1 MGLAELMAVS
11 LDKSRKKVGLSEER
25 IKTQLPYIRQYISF
39 WREYPDIF
47 VEFLCGSN
55 PENFHLF
62 FYQRVFLR
70 AVMRHRYAY
79 ATFPRAYSK
88 SFLSVLILMLRC
100 VLYPNAHLFVTTGGK
115 EQAAGIAREKAEE
128 LCKLIP
134 GLKNE
139 IDWSRGAT
147 KASKNMVEYLFKNGS
162 KLDIIAAQQSS
173 RGKRSTGGLMEE
185 CILID
190 QTLLNEVIIP
200 TMNVDRRLA
209 DGSRIESET
218 VNKSQIYVTT
228 AGWKNSFAY
237 EKLIQILIQ
246 QIIEPGEAVVLGGTW
261 RVPVMEH
268 LLKKSFI
275 EDLKLDG
282 TYNDSSFAREY
293 ESEWSGDAENAFFS
307 AEKFDKHRVLLQ
319 PEYEYS
325 GRSNKSAYYVLGVDV
340 GRKGCTT
347 EVCVFKVTPQ
357 AQGTSL
363 KTLVNLYTWDEDHFE
378 DQAIN
383 IKRLFYKYKAKKVV
397 IDANGLGIG
406 LVDYMVKSQLDP
418 ESGET
423 LPDFGVENDED
434 NFYKQY
440 RTGETESDAMYL
452 IKANAPINTEAHSY
466 VQTQLASGKIKFLID
481 ENQAKIKLMSTKNG
495 QNMDNNKRADYL
507 MPFTLTT
514 ILREQMLNLV
524 EENEG
529 VNIIL
534 KQSNRSIK
542 KDKFSAF
549 EYGLYYIKQEEESKR
564 RKKKFNA
571 KDWKFYNWFGQ
582 SVKTYLD

>member
-1 MGLAELMAVS
+1 MALQDLMDLS
-11 LDKSRKKVGLSEER
+11 LSKNTKKIGLSEER
-25 IKTQLPYIRQYISF
+25 IKAIIPVARQYIAY
-39 WREYPDIF
+39 WREYPDMF
-47 VEFLCGSN
+47 VEFLCGKN
-55 PENFHLF
+55 PENFSLF
-62 FYQRVFLR
+62 FYQRIFLR

-100 VLYPNAHLFVTTGGK
+100 ILFPGSHLFVTTGGK
-115 EQAAGIAREKAEE
+115 EQAAGIAKEKADE

-134 GLKNE
+134 GLNNE
-139 IDWSRGAT
+139 LDLTRGKT
-147 KASKNMVEYLFKNGS
+147 KTSKDNIELIFKNGS
-162 KLDIIAAQQSS
+162 KLDIMAAKQSS
-173 RGKRSTGGLMEE
+173 RGKRATGGLMEE

-200 TMNVDRRLA
+200 TMNVDRRLS
-209 DGSRIESET
+209 DGSRREEEV

-237 EKLIQILIQ
+237 EKLIQLLIQ
-246 QIIEPGEAVVLGGTW
+246 QIIEPSEAIVLGGTW
-261 RVPVMEH
+261 RVPVMEK

-275 EDLKLDG
+275 EELKIDG

-293 ESEWSGDAENAFFS
+293 ESEWSGDAENAFFN

-325 GRSNKSAYYVLGVDV
+325 GRSSKNAYYVIGVDV

-347 EVCVFKVTPQ
+347 EACIFKVTPQ
-357 AQGTSL
+357 VQGSSL
-363 KTLVNLYTWDEDHFE
+363 KTLVNLYSYDEEHFE
-378 DQAIN
+378 TQAIN
-383 IKRLFYKYKAKKVV
+383 LKRLYYKYKARRIV

-406 LVDYMVKSQLDP
+406 LVDYMVKDQLDP
-418 ESGET
+418 ESGEL
-423 LPDFGVENDED
+423 LPNFGVYNDDEK
-434 NFYKQY
+434 FYKKFI
-440 RTGETESDAMYL
+440 TSETEEDAMYL
-452 IKANAPINTEAHSY
+452 IKANAVINTEAHSY
-466 VQTQLASGKIKFLID
+466 VQTQMSSGKIKFLID
-481 ENQAKIKLMSTKNG
+481 ETQAKVKLMGTQVG
-495 QNMDNNKRADYL
+495 QQMDANKRADYL
-507 MPFTLTT
+507 KPFTLTS

-534 KQSNRSIK
+534 KQSSKSIK

-549 EYGLYYIKQEEESKR
+549 EYGLYYIKQEEDR
-564 RKKKFNA
+564 GKKKKKRNISKMTF
-571 KDWKFYNWFGQ
+571 FT
-582 SVKTYLD
+582 SR

>member
-1 MGLAELMAVS
+1 MALKDLMKLS
-11 LDKSRKKVGLSEER
+11 KSKNTKKTGLSEER
-25 IKTQLPYIRQYISF
+25 IRAQIPVIRDYVAY
-39 WREYPDIF
+39 WREYPDKF
-47 VEFLCGSN
+47 VDFLCGSN

-88 SFLSVLILMLRC
+88 SFLSVLVLMIRC
-100 VLYPNAHLFVTTGGK
+100 ILYPGSHLFVTTGGK

-128 LCKLIP
+128 ICKLIP
-134 GLKNE
+134 GMKNE

-147 KASKNMVEYLFKNGS
+147 KASKNMVEYIFKNGS

-173 RGKRSTGGLMEE
+173 RGKRATGGLMEE

-209 DGSRIESET
+209 DGSRQEDEP

-237 EKLIQILIQ
+237 EKLIQLLIQ
-246 QIIEPGEAVVLGGTW
+246 QITEPGSAIVLGGTW
-261 RVPVMEH
+261 RVPVMEK
-268 LLKKSFI
+268 LLRKSFI
-275 EDLKLDG
+275 EELKLDG

-325 GRSNKSAYYVLGVDV
+325 GRSTKSAFYVLGIDV
-340 GRKGCTT
+340 GRKGCTS

-357 AQGTSL
+357 AQGASL
-363 KTLVNLYTWDEDHFE
+363 KTLVNLYTWDEEHFE
-378 DQAIN
+378 AQAIN
-383 IKRLFYKYKAKKVV
+383 IKKLFYKYKARQVV

-406 LVDYMVKSQLDP
+406 LVDFMVKDQIDP
-418 ESGET
+418 ETGEL
-423 LPDFGVENDED
+423 LPNFGVSNDEE
-434 NFYKQY
+434 NFYKQF
-440 RTGETESDAMYL
+440 RTADTEMDAMYL

-466 VQTQLASGKIKFLID
+466 VQTQLSSGKIKFLID
-481 ENQAKIKLMSTKNG
+481 ENQAKVKLMSTKMG
-495 QNMDNNKRADYL
+495 QQMDNDKRADYL
-507 MPFTLTT
+507 KPFTLTT

-534 KQSNRSIK
+534 KQSSRSIK

-549 EYGLYYIKQEEESKR
+549 EYGLYYIKQEEDKKKR
-564 RKKKFNA
+564 RKKRNIADMMFFTN
-571 KDWKFYNWFGQ
+571 G
-582 SVKTYLD
+582 

>member
-1 MGLAELMAVS
+1 MALADLMELNRT
-11 LDKSRKKVGLSEER
+11 KNITKKVGLSEER
-25 IKTQLPYIRQYISF
+25 IKEVLPIIKQYVSF

-47 VEFLCGSN
+47 VEFLCGNN
-55 PENFHLF
+55 PENFNLY

-100 VLYPNAHLFVTTGGK
+100 VLFPGAHLFVTTGGK

-139 IDWSRGAT
+139 IDWTRGQT
-147 KASKNMVEYLFKNGS
+147 KASKNMVEYKFKNGS
-162 KLDIIAAQQSS
+162 KLDIMAAQQSS
-173 RGKRSTGGLMEE
+173 RGKRATGGLMEE

-200 TMNVDRRLA
+200 TMNVDRRLS
-209 DGSRIESET
+209 DGSRHEEET

-246 QIIEPGEAVVLGGTW
+246 QIIEPAEAIVLGGTW
-261 RVPVMEH
+261 RVPVMEK

-275 EDLKLDG
+275 EELKLDG

-293 ESEWSGDAENAFFS
+293 ESQWSGDAENAFFS
-307 AEKFDKHRVLLQ
+307 AEKFDKYRVLLQ
-319 PEYEYS
+319 PEYEFS
-325 GRSNKSAYYVLGVDV
+325 GRSSKTAYYVLGVDV

-357 AQGTSL
+357 AQGSSL
-363 KTLVNLYTWDEDHFE
+363 KTLVNIYSWDEEHFE
-378 DQAIN
+378 AQAIN
-383 IKRLFYKYKAKKVV
+383 IKKLYYKYKAQQVV

-406 LVDYMVKSQLDP
+406 LIDFMVKSQIDP
-418 ESGET
+418 ETNEV
-423 LPDFGVENDED
+423 LPDFGVTNDEE
-434 NFYKQY
+434 NFYKKY
-440 RTGETESDAMYL
+440 KTDITEVDAMFL
-452 IKANAPINTEAHSY
+452 VKANAPINTEAHSY
-466 VQTQLASGKIKFLID
+466 VQTQLGSGKIKFLID
-481 ENQAKIKLMSTKNG
+481 ENQAKTKLMSTKVG
-495 QNMDNNKRADYL
+495 QNMDNNKRAEYL
-507 MPFTLTT
+507 KPFTLTT

-534 KQSNRSIK
+534 KQSSRSIP
-542 KDKFSAF
+542 KDRFSAF
-549 EYGLYYIKQEEESKR
+549 EYGLYYIKLEED
-564 RKKKFNA
+564 RKKKRKKRNIADMMFFTN
-571 KDWKFYNWFGQ
+571 K
-582 SVKTYLD
+582 

>member
-1 MGLAELMAVS
+1 MALADLMELS
-11 LDKSRKKVGLSEER
+11 LNSNTKKVGLSEER
-25 IKTQLPYIRQYISF
+25 IKAQKELLRKYIAY
-39 WREYPDIF
+39 WREYPDMF
-47 VEFLCGSN
+47 VDFLCGNN

-62 FYQRVFLR
+62 FYQRMFLR

-88 SFLSVLILMLRC
+88 SFLSVLVLMLRC
-100 VLYPNAHLFVTTGGK
+100 VLYPGSHLFVTTGGK

-128 LCKLIP
+128 ICKLIP
-134 GLKNE
+134 GMRNE

-147 KASKNMVEYLFKNGS
+147 KASKNMVEYIFKNGS
-162 KLDIIAAQQSS
+162 KLDIMAAQQSS
-173 RGKRSTGGLMEE
+173 RGKRATGGLMEE

-200 TMNVDRRLA
+200 TMNVDRRLS
-209 DGSRIESET
+209 DGSRQEDEVI
-218 VNKSQIYVTT
+218 NKSQIYVTT

-246 QIIEPGEAVVLGGTW
+246 QITEPGQAIVLGGTW
-261 RVPVMEH
+261 RVPVMEK
-268 LLKKSFI
+268 LLRKSFI
-275 EDLKLDG
+275 EELKLDG
-282 TYNDSSFAREY
+282 TYNDASFAREY

-307 AEKFDKHRVLLQ
+307 AERFDKHRVLLQ
-319 PEYEYS
+319 PEYEFS
-325 GRSNKSAYYVLGVDV
+325 GRSSKSAYYILGIDV

-363 KTLVNLYTWDEDHFE
+363 KTLVNLYTWDEEHFE
-378 DQAIN
+378 AQAIN
-383 IKRLFYKYKAKKVV
+383 IKRLYYKYKCRTAV

-406 LVDYMVKSQLDP
+406 LVDFMVKDQIDP
-418 ESGET
+418 ETGEL
-423 LPDFGVENDED
+423 LPNFGVENDDEG
-434 NFYKQY
+434 FYKKFK
-440 RTGETESDAMYL
+440 TADTEPDAMYL
-452 IKANAPINTEAHSY
+452 IKANAPINTEAHTY
-466 VQTQLASGKIKFLID
+466 VQTQLSSGKIKFLID
-481 ENQAKIKLMSTKNG
+481 ENQAKVKLMSTKLG
-495 QNMDNNKRADYL
+495 QNMDNDKRAEYL
-507 MPFTLTT
+507 KPFTLTT

-534 KQSNRSIK
+534 KQASRSIK

-549 EYGLYYIKQEEESKR
+549 EYGLYYIKQDED
-564 RKKKFNA
+564 RKKKRKKRNIADMMF
-571 KDWKFYNWFGQ
+571 FGR
-582 SVKTYLD
+582 

>member
-1 MGLAELMAVS
+1 MALADLMELS
-11 LDKSRKKVGLSEER
+11 LNANTKKVGLSEER
-25 IKTQLPYIRQYISF
+25 IKAQKELLRKYIAY
-39 WREYPDIF
+39 WREYPDMF

-62 FYQRVFLR
+62 FYQRMFLR

-88 SFLSVLILMLRC
+88 SFLSVLVLMLRC
-100 VLYPNAHLFVTTGGK
+100 ILYPGSHLFVTTGGK

-128 LCKLIP
+128 ICKLIP
-134 GLKNE
+134 GMKNE

-147 KASKNMVEYLFKNGS
+147 KASKNMVEYIFKNGS
-162 KLDIIAAQQSS
+162 KLDIMAAQQSS
-173 RGKRSTGGLMEE
+173 RGKRATGGLMEE

-209 DGSRIESET
+209 DGSRQEDEVI
-218 VNKSQIYVTT
+218 NKSQIYVTT

-246 QIIEPGEAVVLGGTW
+246 QITEPGQAIVLGGTW
-261 RVPVMEH
+261 RVPVMEK
-268 LLKKSFI
+268 LLRKSFI
-275 EDLKLDG
+275 EELKLDG
-282 TYNDSSFAREY
+282 TYNDASFAREY

-307 AEKFDKHRVLLQ
+307 AERFDKHRVLLQ
-319 PEYEYS
+319 PEYEFS
-325 GRSNKSAYYVLGVDV
+325 GRSSKSAYYILGIDV

-363 KTLVNLYTWDEDHFE
+363 KTLVNLYTWDEEHFE
-378 DQAIN
+378 AQAIN
-383 IKRLFYKYKAKKVV
+383 IKRLYYKYKCRTAV

-406 LVDYMVKSQLDP
+406 LVDFMVKDQIDP
-418 ESGET
+418 ETGEL
-423 LPDFGVENDED
+423 LPNFGVENDEEG
-434 NFYKQY
+434 FYKKFK
-440 RTGETESDAMYL
+440 TADTEVDAMYL
-452 IKANAPINTEAHSY
+452 VKANAPINTEAHTY
-466 VQTQLASGKIKFLID
+466 VQTQLSSGKIKFLID
-481 ENQAKIKLMSTKNG
+481 ENQAKVKLMSTKVG
-495 QNMDNNKRADYL
+495 QNMDNDKRAEYL
-507 MPFTLTT
+507 KPFTLTT

-534 KQSNRSIK
+534 KQASRSIK

-549 EYGLYYIKQEEESKR
+549 EYGLYYIKQDED
-564 RKKKFNA
+564 RKKKRKKRNIADMMF
-571 KDWKFYNWFGQ
+571 FGH
-582 SVKTYLD
+582 

>member
-1 MGLAELMAVS
+1 MALSDLLELS
-11 LDKSRKKVGLSEER
+11 KNKSISKKVGISEER
-25 IKTQLPYIRQYISF
+25 IKEQIPVIREYISF

-47 VEFLCGSN
+47 VEFLCGESN
-55 PENFHLF
+55 PENFNLF

-88 SFLSVLILMLRC
+88 SFLSVLILILRC
-100 VLYPNAHLFVTTGGK
+100 VLFPNSHLFVTTGGK
-115 EQAAGIAREKAEE
+115 EQAAGIAKEKAEE

-139 IDWSRGAT
+139 IDWTRGQT
-147 KASKNMVEYLFKNGS
+147 KTSKNMVEYKFKNGS
-162 KLDIIAAQQSS
+162 RLDIIAAQQSS

-200 TMNVDRRLA
+200 TMNVDRRLP
-209 DGSRIESET
+209 DGSRHEEEVI
-218 VNKSQIYVTT
+218 NKSQIYVTT

-246 QIIEPGEAVVLGGTW
+246 QIIEPKEAVVLGGTW
-261 RVPVMEH
+261 RVPVMEK

-275 EDLKLDG
+275 EELKLDG

-307 AEKFDKHRVLLQ
+307 AEKIDKHRVLLQ
-319 PEYEYS
+319 PEYEFS
-325 GRSNKSAYYVLGVDV
+325 GRSNKNAFYILAVDV
-340 GRKGCTT
+340 GRLKCTT
-347 EVCVFKVTPQ
+347 EVCIFKVTPQ
-357 AQGTSL
+357 VQGSSL
-363 KTLVNLYTWDEDHFE
+363 KTLVNLYSYEAEDFE
-378 DQAIN
+378 QQAIN
-383 IKRLFYKYKAKKVV
+383 IKKLYYKYKAKTAV
-397 IDANGLGIG
+397 IDANGLGVG
-406 LVDYMVKSQLDP
+406 LVDFMTKAQIDP
-418 ESGET
+418 ETGEE
-423 LPDFGVENDED
+423 LRAFGVGGGTSEDIVEQYKKIRGENIE
-434 NFYKQY
+434 N
-440 RTGETESDAMYL
+440 DAMYL
-452 IKANAPINTEAHSY
+452 IKATAPINTEAHSY
-466 VQTQLASGKIKFLID
+466 VQTQLFSGKIKFLID
-481 ENQAKIKLMSTKNG
+481 ESQAKVKLMSTKKG
-495 QNMDNNKRADYL
+495 QQMTSEERGEYL
-507 MPFTLTT
+507 LPFTLTT

-534 KQSNRSIK
+534 KQSNRSIP

-549 EYGLYYIKQEEESKR
+549 EYGLFYIKQDEDR
-564 RKKKFNA
+564 RKKRKKSGISKMMF
-571 KDWKFYNWFGQ
+571 FTSQ
-582 SVKTYLD
+582 

>member
-1 MGLAELMAVS
+1 MALADLMALS
-11 LDKSRKKVGLSEER
+11 SKMTKKTGISEER
-25 IKTQLPYIRQYISF
+25 IKAQIPIIRQYVAF

-47 VEFLCGSN
+47 VEFLCGNN

-100 VLYPNAHLFVTTGGK
+100 VLFPGAHLFVTTGGK

-134 GLKNE
+134 GLRNE
-139 IDWSRGAT
+139 IDWSRGAS
-147 KASKNMVEYLFKNGS
+147 KASKNMVEYIFKNGS
-162 KLDIIAAQQSS
+162 KLDIMAAQQSS
-173 RGKRSTGGLMEE
+173 RGKRATGGLVEE
-185 CILID
+185 CILVD
-190 QTLLNEVIIP
+190 QTILNEVIIP
-200 TMNVDRRLA
+200 TMNVDRRLS
-209 DGSRIESET
+209 DGSRHEEEVI
-218 VNKSQIYVTT
+218 NKSQIFVTT
-228 AGWKNSFAY
+228 AGWKNSYAY
-237 EKLIQILIQ
+237 EKLIQTLIQ
-246 QIIEPGEAVVLGGTW
+246 QIIDPDQAVVLGGTW
-261 RVPVMEH
+261 RVPVMEK
-268 LLKKSFI
+268 LLRKSFI
-275 EDLKLDG
+275 EELKLDG

-319 PEYEYS
+319 PEYEFS

-363 KTLVNLYTWDEDHFE
+363 KTLVNIYSWDEEHFE
-378 DQAIN
+378 SQAIN
-383 IKRLFYKYKAKKVV
+383 IKRLFYKYKARKIA

-406 LVDYMVKSQLDP
+406 LIDYMVKSQIDP
-418 ESGET
+418 ESGE
-423 LPDFGVENDED
+423 LLSDFGVENDED
-434 NFYKQY
+434 NFYKKFK
-440 RTGETESDAMYL
+440 TPDTEIDAMYL
-452 IKANAPINTEAHSY
+452 IKANAPINTEAHTY
-466 VQTQLASGKIKFLID
+466 VQTQLSSGKIKFLID
-481 ENQAKIKLMSTKNG
+481 ENQAKTKLMGTKMG
-495 QNMDNNKRADYL
+495 QNMDSSKRAEYL
-507 MPFTLTT
+507 KPFTLTT

-534 KQSNRSIK
+534 KQSSKNIK

-549 EYGLYYIKQEEESKR
+549 EYGLYYIKQEEDKKKR
-564 RKKKFNA
+564 RKKRNIAEMMF
-571 KDWKFYNWFGQ
+571 FT
-582 SVKTYLD
+582 S